1 RPRQV
6 KTFHIFP
13 SRIFD
18 SYEFKNLKQRGK
30 EMETKEEGV
39 KLQIAIRCA
48 KALNLLSSLRNRDLK
63 ATTNDDDEE
72 KETMKRIIGDLQ
84 VELAR
89 ERLTTK
95 KLKLSGLMELVLQVA
110 MLLFVSAY
118 LLIIAFNVN
127 EN

>member
-1 RPRQV
+1 
-6 KTFHIFP
+6 
-13 SRIFD
+13 
-18 SYEFKNLKQRGK
+18 
-30 EMETKEEGV
+30 METKEEGV

-63 ATTNDDDEE
+63 ATTNDDDEVYTIILSCSIESSILLQSCKFSSSILQE

>member
-1 RPRQV
+1 
-6 KTFHIFP
+6 
-13 SRIFD
+13 
-18 SYEFKNLKQRGK
+18 
-30 EMETKEEGV
+30 METKEEGV

-95 KLKLSGLMELVLQVA
+95 KLKLSGLMELVLQACNMYV
-110 MLLFVSAY
+110 MKKQVELL
-118 LLIIAFNVN
+118 
-127 EN
+127 

>member
-1 RPRQV
+1 
-6 KTFHIFP
+6 
-13 SRIFD
+13 
-18 SYEFKNLKQRGK
+18 
-30 EMETKEEGV
+30 METKEEGV

-48 KALNLLSSLRNRDLK
+48 KALNLLSSLRNCDLK

-110 MLLFVSAY
+110 VLLFVSAY

>member
-1 RPRQV
+1 
-6 KTFHIFP
+6 
-13 SRIFD
+13 
-18 SYEFKNLKQRGK
+18 
-30 EMETKEEGV
+30 
-39 KLQIAIRCA
+39 
-48 KALNLLSSLRNRDLK
+48 
-63 ATTNDDDEE
+63 
-72 KETMKRIIGDLQ
+72 MKRIIGDLQ

-110 MLLFVSAY
+110 VLLFVSAY